1 MSRGLSTTEQ
11 VARWYFNSDESAA
24 KEALSSTPGK
34 MAELCSLDEVPNV
47 EFPDEKAMVIHAEQ
61 AILEGEVQHVWS
73 IVDPDYEDAAPIA
86 LPRWFGPAIDKTVLL
101 WRQEANVWNKRK
113 EKRLRETGKDFFTPS
128 MQTKYDAWLED
139 PTRSLVL
146 DKTRQAVVTNV
157 AEKSLQKLK
166 KHCILLVLCLSEI
179 PDQLRI
185 RAGSGKV
192 WGLKL
197 LKGVLPKSIEDAVP
211 KELDYFE
218 GETIVKPKIL
228 KNRYI
233 LFGTVGSMSFDVE
246 LSTECCKNRYIHMQ
260 IEYGLNSG
268 LHCRTVTCICQ
279 ESLVQNIMW
288 KRNMNMMTWKRINSS
303 FFRMPMVML
312 TMMRSLTRTCQSGF
326 SFKVLIRRVMMN
338 QFQDSK

>member
-1 MSRGLSTTEQ
+1 MSRGLCTTEQ

-24 KEALSSTPGK
+24 KEALNSTPGK

-61 AILEGEVQHVWS
+61 TVLEGEVQHVWS
-73 IVDPDYEDAAPIA
+73 IVDPDGEDAEPIP

-101 WRQEANVWNKRK
+101 WRQEANVWKKRK
-113 EKRLRETGKDFFTPS
+113 EKRLKETGKDFLTPS
-128 MQTKYDAWLED
+128 MQAKYDAWLED

-146 DKTRQAVVTNV
+146 DKTKQAVVTNV
-157 AEKSLQKLK
+157 GEKSLQKLK

-192 WGLKL
+192 WRLKL

-228 KNRYI
+228 KNIQYI
-233 LFGTVGSMSFDVE
+233 VVGIVGSMTLDVD
-246 LSTECCKNRYIHMQ
+246 LSTECPKKRY
-260 IEYGLNSG
+260 
-268 LHCRTVTCICQ
+268 CTVYSCAD
-279 ESLVQNIMW
+279 
-288 KRNMNMMTWKRINSS
+288 RIWN
-303 FFRMPMVML
+303 
-312 TMMRSLTRTCQSGF
+312 
-326 SFKVLIRRVMMN
+326 
-338 QFQDSK
+338 

>member
-1 MSRGLSTTEQ
+1 MSRGLCTTEQ

-24 KEALSSTPGK
+24 KEALNSTPGK

-61 AILEGEVQHVWS
+61 TVLEGEVQHVWS
-73 IVDPDYEDAAPIA
+73 IVDPDGEDAEPIP

-101 WRQEANVWNKRK
+101 WRQEANVWKKRK
-113 EKRLRETGKDFFTPS
+113 EKRLKETGKDFLTPS
-128 MQTKYDAWLED
+128 MQAKYDAWLED

-146 DKTRQAVVTNV
+146 DKTKQAVVTNV
-157 AEKSLQKLK
+157 GEKSLQKLK

-192 WGLKL
+192 WRLKL

-228 KNRYI
+228 KNIYSNWYSRFND
-233 LFGTVGSMSFDVE
+233 FGCGFVYRMSQEKVMYCVF
-246 LSTECCKNRYIHMQ
+246 I
-260 IEYGLNSG
+260 
-268 LHCRTVTCICQ
+268 CR
-279 ESLVQNIMW
+279 
-288 KRNMNMMTWKRINSS
+288 
-303 FFRMPMVML
+303 
-312 TMMRSLTRTCQSGF
+312 
-326 SFKVLIRRVMMN
+326 
-338 QFQDSK
+338 